1 MPDGPVVL
9 ELKQILGAMIFSAD
23 RPLSTRDMVRCL
35 QEVAERDGEETAV
48 FAEVDGRDVRRAV
61 KELQHDLEALHPG
74 FALAEVA
81 GGFRIQTD
89 SVCGRWVRQLL
100 KKGKPNRLS
109 RPALETLAI
118 IAYRQPIAK
127 SEIESV
133 RGVSVG
139 HVVKALMEMHLVR
152 IVGRSD
158 LPGRPF
164 LYGTTASFLGH
175 FGLKNLNEL
184 NDMDP
189 TLQRSDRKQR
199 RAAYT
204 KAKPVEAEEAPEAD
218 GASTSEPGGAVQTM
232 MAELTHEGDAPPEPV
247 TEGETE

>member
-1 MPDGPVVL
+1 MPDGPLVL
-9 ELKQILGAMIFSAD
+9 ELKQILGSIIFSAD
-23 RPLSTRDMVRCL
+23 RPLSTSDMVRCL

-48 FAEVDGRDVRRAV
+48 FAEVNGRDIRRAV
-61 KELQHDLEALHPG
+61 EELKSDLQKLRPG
-74 FALAEVA
+74 FLLAEVA

-89 SVCGRWVRQLL
+89 STCGPWVRQLL

-164 LYGTTASFLGH
+164 LYGTTTTFLSH

-189 TLQRSDRKQR
+189 TLQRSDRSER
-199 RAAYT
+199 RAAHT
-204 KAKPVEAEEAPEAD
+204 KAQPEDAPAAEGEAETAQ
-218 GASTSEPGGAVQTM
+218 PGGAVQTM
-232 MAELTHEGDAPPEPV
+232 MDELSHVGDAPPEPV
-247 TEGETE
+247 IEGVTHDG